1 MSTTRKMEPSLPRPK
16 ARRRAKEQISEE
28 LQSPDT
34 EAPGERGLAAVD
46 LDVLNGHLGYFA
58 RRAQLSIFQDFIRTL
73 SVVDIRPAQYAVL
86 VVIGAN
92 PGLPQMTLG
101 NTLGIERGRL
111 VRVLDELE
119 GRGLTRRVPS
129 TLDRRSHSLHLT
141 RAGQLLLARA
151 KALAARHEA
160 WCIEKIGP
168 ANHKLLIEILKDLS

>member
-1 MSTTRKMEPSLPRPK
+1 LSTTKKMEPSLPRSK
-16 ARRRAKEQISEE
+16 ARRKANAQIAEG
-28 LQSPDT
+28 LQFPHNGQ
-34 EAPGERGLAAVD
+34 PGEGKPAAVD

-73 SVVDIRPAQYAVL
+73 SIVDIRPAQYAVL

-119 GRGLTRRVPS
+119 GRGLTRRAPS

-141 RAGQLLLARA
+141 PAGQLLLARA

-160 WCIEKIGP
+160 RCIEKIGP
-168 ANHKLLIEILKDLS
+168 ANHKLLIDVLKELS

>member
-1 MSTTRKMEPSLPRPK
+1 MEPSLPRPK
-16 ARRRAKEQISEE
+16 ARPRANEQISEE
-28 LQSPDT
+28 LKFPDT
-34 EAPGERGLAAVD
+34 GPPGERKPAAVD
-46 LDVLNGHLGYFA
+46 LDVLDGHLGYFA

-73 SVVDIRPAQYAVL
+73 SLVDIRPAQYAVM

-129 TLDRRSHSLHLT
+129 TLDRRSHRLHLT

-160 WCIEKIGP
+160 RCIEKIGP
-168 ANHKLLIEILKDLS
+168 ANHKLLIDVLKELS

>member
-1 MSTTRKMEPSLPRPK
+1 MSRSK
-16 ARRRAKEQISEE
+16 ARRRADERPAEDPQG
-28 LQSPDT
+28 LDT
-34 EAPGERGLAAVD
+34 GHPGERKPAAVD

-58 RRAQLSIFQDFIRTL
+58 RRAQLAIFQDFIRTL
-73 SVVDIRPAQYAVL
+73 SAVDLRPAQYAVL

-92 PGLPQMTLG
+92 PGLPQVTLG

-160 WCIEKIGP
+160 RCVERIGP
-168 ANHKLLIEILKDLS
+168 ANHRLLIDVLRELS

>member
-1 MSTTRKMEPSLPRPK
+1 MSRSK
-16 ARRRAKEQISEE
+16 ARRRADEQISQEPQV
-28 LQSPDT
+28 LDT
-34 EAPGERGLAAVD
+34 GHPGERKPAAID
-46 LDVLNGHLGYFA
+46 LDVLHGHLGYFA

-73 SVVDIRPAQYAVL
+73 SIVDIRPAQYAVL

-92 PGLPQMTLG
+92 PGLPQMALG

-160 WCIEKIGP
+160 RCVERIGP
-168 ANHKLLIEILKDLS
+168 ANHTMLIDILKDLS

>member
-1 MSTTRKMEPSLPRPK
+1 MEARLPRSK
-16 ARRRAKEQISEE
+16 ARRRANEQVVQE
-28 LQSPDT
+28 LQSPD
-34 EAPGERGLAAVD
+34 AGDPGEREPAVA

-73 SVVDIRPAQYAVL
+73 SIVDIRPAQYAVL

-129 TLDRRSHSLHLT
+129 TVDRRSHSLHLT
-141 RAGQLLLARA
+141 RGGQLLLARA

-160 WCIEKIGP
+160 RCVEKIGP
-168 ANHKLLIEILKDLS
+168 ANHKTLIDILKDLA